1 MTLGERNHQIK
12 FMGEIYRR
20 ASTVLAHLPYHNPKD
35 HQPGE
40 WSSISLIALLN
51 RVWEKDEDYSMKPEE
66 EWERI
71 LSTNY
76 NNLDMCAT
84 SLTFWMNTWFTRCW
98 ILQEEVLND
107 VVLVFFG
114 AATCSLNAVTT
125 FWDLARRRDV
135 PRVLKHGPLAD
146 VYITSQNLS
155 QIGSLKR
162 IQEWLQKPSE
172 KGKTR
177 ESVQTRVR
185 AYTQQIRDSHLS
197 LLNLLIMSRTNGAT
211 DPRDKVYAL
220 LSLANDKAVEGINPD
235 YSDEN
240 TVAKVYLDVTRR
252 YLQLGSG
259 PELLHYAGNDHLV
272 ADLPS
277 WAVDWSHQTRSS
289 FNKRLYDCS
298 GPAIPCMRTSE
309 PGKLEVRGAIVDPIA
324 YVGFACRYYS
334 MDVSLDRLH
343 PMLEDQASSLPLVD
357 TDHHMRQVVYA
368 TGKMFCENFCCT
380 GRYTEP
386 PDLVLGRTLAAD
398 CTRSGLRS
406 DTAFFESWAAY
417 QRYND
422 DSLQMQEMSRK
433 IEPGSEEE

>member
-76 NNLDMCAT
+76 NNFDMCAT

-114 AATCSLNAVTT
+114 AATCNLNAVTT

-172 KGKTR
+172 RGKTR
-177 ESVQTRVR
+177 ESV
-185 AYTQQIRDSHLS
+185 
-197 LLNLLIMSRTNGAT
+197 
-211 DPRDKVYAL
+211 
-220 LSLANDKAVEGINPD
+220 
-235 YSDEN
+235 
-240 TVAKVYLDVTRR
+240 
-252 YLQLGSG
+252 
-259 PELLHYAGNDHLV
+259 
-272 ADLPS
+272 
-277 WAVDWSHQTRSS
+277 
-289 FNKRLYDCS
+289 
-298 GPAIPCMRTSE
+298 
-309 PGKLEVRGAIVDPIA
+309 
-324 YVGFACRYYS
+324 
-334 MDVSLDRLH
+334 
-343 PMLEDQASSLPLVD
+343 
-357 TDHHMRQVVYA
+357 
-368 TGKMFCENFCCT
+368 
-380 GRYTEP
+380 
-386 PDLVLGRTLAAD
+386 
-398 CTRSGLRS
+398 
-406 DTAFFESWAAY
+406 
-417 QRYND
+417 
-422 DSLQMQEMSRK
+422 
-433 IEPGSEEE
+433 